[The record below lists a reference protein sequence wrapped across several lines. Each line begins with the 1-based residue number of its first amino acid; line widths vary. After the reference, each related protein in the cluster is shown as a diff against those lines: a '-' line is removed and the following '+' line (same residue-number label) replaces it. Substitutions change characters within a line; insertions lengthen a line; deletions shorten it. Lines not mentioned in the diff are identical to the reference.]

1 MTPQIRCIIDIKIRP
16 RRLLI
21 DPIFHW
27 GGQWTITITNIKQ
40 KYNFEIIFLPPSSN
54 LNWITCQDHL
64 YSKTGVE
71 EGDFNF
77 SVNVANSGQI
87 VKIAS
92 IEISKMVLFC
102 ITIGHRMIHVTFC

>member
-40 KYNFEIIFLPPSSN
+40 KYNFEIIFLPLSSYLNSYASKFGKSVLPN
-54 LNWITCQDHL
+54 LNNK
-64 YSKTGVE
+64 SKLALDSVIDVSKINSPSESTE
-71 EGDFNF
+71 LSGD
-77 SVNVANSGQI
+77 
-87 VKIAS
+87 
-92 IEISKMVLFC
+92 
-102 ITIGHRMIHVTFC
+102 